1 MKDKIKEFRLNIT
14 IPAVFTMVIGILLL
28 VFPVESLATIS
39 KVIAAIIILSGIFVV
54 VNQLIEHGVD
64 NALGIAVGMMILIVG
79 IWLFNDS
86 GKIISIIPIAI
97 GVILVIHGVQD
108 LGMAVEAARAKASN
122 FWISFVLAVINIV
135 FGIICIG
142 AAFQVVS
149 LATRIIGIMLIWDGI
164 TDFGIVHSVRKA
176 TGSVVDGTITREEDI

>member
-14 IPAVFTMVIGILLL
+14 IPAIFTVIVGVLLL
-28 VFPVESLATIS
+28 IYPVESLATIS
-39 KVIAAIIILSGIFVV
+39 KVIAIIIILSGIFIVI
-54 VNQLIEHGVD
+54 NQVFERGFD
-64 NALGIAVGMMILIVG
+64 NGLGIAVGVIVAIVG
-79 IWLFNDS
+79 VWLFYDS

-108 LGMAVEAARAKASN
+108 LGMAVEATRAKASN
-122 FWISFVLAVINIV
+122 FWISFVLAAVNIL